1 MHRLVL
7 FDIDGT
13 LIDPG
18 GAGRKSVT
26 AAFYE
31 IFSIK
36 DAFEGIKMAG
46 KTDIQIIKEGLS
58 LHGLRLGDGILPS
71 LLSRYLNNLRAEIR
85 SLKTEW

>member
-36 DAFEGIKMAG
+36 DAFEGINMAG
-46 KTDIQIIKEGLS
+46 KTDIQIIREGLS
-58 LHGLRLGDGILPS
+58 IHGLPS
-71 LLSRYLNNLRAEIR
+71 GNGVLSSIVSRYIENLRIEIDN
-85 SLKTEW
+85 